1 MRRCASINRMR
12 PLRFILASLVLIML
26 LACSKSADSANPS
39 AAEQA
44 SEPDSPRFAVFSP
57 AIGIMLRDLGFE
69 DDIVGRHSY
78 DNALSTSIP
87 VVGSHIDI
95 DDEMLISADPNILIF
110 EENTI
115 AIPDRIRM
123 LAEDR
128 GWAVWTYKLES
139 LDDIATTMDDLYLK
153 LVGFPADANADGDPT
168 TFDINPT
175 ERFDVELPSAR
186 LVRSWAPMG
195 DGAAVAGRTLLL
207 AGTDPAGA
215 LGPGSFHAQMIQR
228 MGITPAL
235 VEGGMWQE
243 LDLEDIITLAPDSI
257 LIFSPQEE
265 TQSVGEPRPM
275 TWPQIEQTLGPI
287 ATLDLPA
294 VRARRVGVITHPQG
308 LLPSSTL
315 GQVADE
321 IRKTLAAWR
330 ERSIEP

>member
-1 MRRCASINRMR
+1 MRTIQ
-12 PLRFILASLVLIML
+12 LILASLVLIAL
-26 LACSKSADSANPS
+26 VACSKSSNNADPAAAN
-39 AAEQA
+39 QT

-78 DNALSTSIP
+78 DNALSETIP

-95 DDEMLISADPNILIF
+95 DDEMLITADPSILIF
-110 EENTI
+110 EENSI
-115 AIPDRIRM
+115 AIPDRIRT
-123 LAEDR
+123 LAVDR

-168 TFDINPT
+168 TFDVNPT
-175 ERFDVELPSAR
+175 TRFDVELPSAR

-195 DGAAVAGRTLLL
+195 GDASIAGRTLLL

-228 MGITPAL
+228 MGIAPAITD
-235 VEGGMWQE
+235 GGMWQE

-257 LIFSPQEE
+257 LIFSPQQ
-265 TQSVGEPRPM
+265 QSQSIGEPAPM
-275 TWPQIEQTLGPI
+275 DWSQIEKTLGPI
-287 ATLDLPA
+287 ASLDLPA
-294 VRARRVGVITHPQG
+294 IRNRRVGVITHPQG

-315 GQVADE
+315 AQVADE
-321 IRKTLAAWR
+321 IRKTLATWR

>member
-1 MRRCASINRMR
+1 MRTIQFM
-12 PLRFILASLVLIML
+12 LALLVLIAL
-26 LACSKSADSANPS
+26 IACSKSADTADPS
-39 AAEQA
+39 AADQT

-78 DNALSTSIP
+78 DNALSESIP

-95 DDEMLISADPNILIF
+95 DDEMLITADPSILIF

-115 AIPDRIRM
+115 AIPDRIRT

-128 GWAVWTYKLES
+128 GWAIWTYTLES

-168 TFDINPT
+168 TFDVNPT
-175 ERFDVELPSAR
+175 TRFDVELPSAR

-195 DGAAVAGRTLLL
+195 DDATVAGRTLLL

-215 LGPGSFHAQMIQR
+215 LGPDSFHAQMIQR

-235 VEGGMWQE
+235 VDGGMWQE

-257 LIFSPQEE
+257 IIFSPQDS
-265 TQSVGEPRPM
+265 TQSVGEPAPM
-275 TWPQIEQTLGPI
+275 TWSQIEQALGPV
-287 ATLDLPA
+287 AALDLPA
-294 VRARRVGVITHPQG
+294 IRTRRVGVITHPQG

-321 IRKTLAAWR
+321 IRRTLATWR
-330 ERSIEP
+330 ERPNEP